1 MPLIPIRDGA
11 LHVEILGAGPP
22 LLLVAGLGGRGAFWR
37 AQASVFAAHFQV
49 VLHDHRGVGA
59 SARTGVCSS
68 TAQMADDVIQLMD
81 ALQIDRASL
90 VGHSTGGAIGQHL
103 ALDHPHRLDR
113 LVLSASW
120 PGPSPLFLATFALR
134 RRILQTL
141 GADAY
146 LMQGTLLGAP
156 AGWLHDRFVDEQA
169 YLAER
174 RAGFPEIAEELAR
187 IDAVTGHDL
196 RARLPAITAPTL
208 AICAQDDQLTPVGFT
223 REMAAAIPGAEIEI
237 LPTGG
242 HFCPQ
247 TVPEAYNRRV
257 LAFLTEAA

>member
-1 MPLIPIRDGA
+1 MPLVPIRDGA
-11 LHVEILGAGPP
+11 LHVQIAGSGPD

-37 AQASVFAAHFQV
+37 AQVPVFAERFRV
-49 VLHDHRGVGA
+49 ILHDHRGVGA
-59 SARTGVCSS
+59 SARTGVANT
-68 TAQMADDVIQLMD
+68 TAEMADDVVQLMD
-81 ALQIDRASL
+81 ALQIERASL
-90 VGHSTGGAIGQHL
+90 VGHSTGGAIGQHI
-103 ALDHPHRLDR
+103 ALNHAHRLDR

-134 RRILQTL
+134 KQILQRL

-146 LMQGTLLGAP
+146 LMQGTLLGSP
-156 AGWLHDRFVDEQA
+156 AWWLHDRFDSAEA

-174 RAGFPEIAEELAR
+174 RAGFPAEAEELAR
-187 IDAVTGHDL
+187 IAAVMGHDL
-196 RARLPAITAPTL
+196 RGQLADITVPTL
-208 AICAQDDQLTPVGFT
+208 AICAQDDQLTPVPFT
-223 REMAAAIPGAEIEI
+223 REFGAAIPGAQCEI

-257 LAFLTEAA
+257 LQFLTEAA